1 MLNLVVHK
9 ASVRFENVNI
19 RYWRST

>member
-1 MLNLVVHK
+1 MLNLVVREVSGK
-9 ASVRFENVNI
+9 LKNVNI